1 MNLIKIFFSRIHQRS
16 ELHFDILNDFRGKF
30 LDACT
35 EKNSMRAGETM
46 SRWSLI
52 KKYLNLA
59 KYISSKTKHIGNLD
73 CDAIEDKKKN
83 IYFFDFNLRFGGGYA
98 FTHLAGYNY
107 LKSLIFLMKGKKIKL
122 NSRKQKM
129 IFSKG
134 ISVHKTYDK

>member
-1 MNLIKIFFSRIHQRS
+1 
-16 ELHFDILNDFRGKF
+16 
-30 LDACT
+30 
-35 EKNSMRAGETM
+35 MRAGETDVAM
-46 SRWSLI
+46 I
-52 KKYLNLA
+52 VNKKKYLNLA

-73 CDAIEDKKKN
+73 CDAIEDKKN

-107 LKSLIFLMKGKKIKL
+107 LKSLIFLMKGKKKIKL